1 MKSNFKRK
9 WKGIVVTTCILSLPV
24 SYLPAQENL
33 VLHYNRPAEFLKK
46 HSSSETV
53 RWELFFTEEPT
64 RTYSL

>member
-33 VLHYNRPAEFLKK
+33 VLHYNRPAEFFEEALVIGNG
-46 HSSSETV
+46 TMGAI
-53 RWELFFTEEPT
+53 LTGEPT
-64 RTYSL
+64 KTYSH